1 MRSIEQIRWLTLGC
15 VLLLGGCASVSRPSA
30 ETTTAA
36 PASATAG
43 TAAKVDPALQKAYDE
58 ALQSMQKGDTA
69 RAKRQL
75 QQLVAEHPTLAG
87 PQTNLGILQLKEHD
101 LAAAENSFRNA
112 IKSNPKSAAAH
123 NQLGVSLRMQGK
135 FQEAEQA
142 YQEALAIEPVYL
154 MAHRNLG
161 ILYDL
166 YLAKPK
172 QALEQYRICQ
182 KLAATPDHEIEAWIA
197 DLERR
202 VKAAK

>member
-1 MRSIEQIRWLTLGC
+1 MRSIERIGLSLAFA
-15 VLLLGGCASVSRPSA
+15 LLLGGCAAVSPPSA
-30 ETTTAA
+30 GTRAAAATTPTTAA
-36 PASATAG
+36 
-43 TAAKVDPALQKAYDE
+43 KIDPTLQKAYDE
-58 ALQSMQKGDTA
+58 ALLSMRKGDTE
-69 RAKRQL
+69 RATRQL
-75 QQLVAEHPTLAG
+75 QQLIAEHPDLAG
-87 PQTNLGILQLKEHD
+87 PQTNLGILQLKAND
-101 LAAAENSFRNA
+101 PAAAEQSFRNA
-112 IKSNPKSAAAH
+112 IKHNPKSAVAH

-142 YQEALAIEPVYL
+142 YREALEIEPVYL

-182 KLAATPDHEIEAWIA
+182 KLAGSPDHEIEAWIV

-202 VKAAK
+202 VKADK

>member
-1 MRSIEQIRWLTLGC
+1 MRSIERIGLSLGFA
-15 VLLLGGCASVSRPSA
+15 LLLGGCAAVSPPGA
-30 ETTTAA
+30 GTTAA
-36 PASATAG
+36 STTPK
-43 TAAKVDPALQKAYDE
+43 TAAKIDPALQKAYDE
-58 ALQSMQKGDTA
+58 ALLSMRKGDTE

-75 QQLVAEHPTLAG
+75 QQLIADHPDLAG
-87 PQTNLGILQLKEHD
+87 PQTNLGILQLKAND
-101 LAAAENSFRNA
+101 PAAAEQSFRNA
-112 IKSNPKSAAAH
+112 IRHNPKSAAAH

-142 YQEALAIEPVYL
+142 YREALEIEPVYL

-182 KLAATPDHEIEAWIA
+182 KLAESPDHEIEAWIV

-202 VKAAK
+202 VKTAK